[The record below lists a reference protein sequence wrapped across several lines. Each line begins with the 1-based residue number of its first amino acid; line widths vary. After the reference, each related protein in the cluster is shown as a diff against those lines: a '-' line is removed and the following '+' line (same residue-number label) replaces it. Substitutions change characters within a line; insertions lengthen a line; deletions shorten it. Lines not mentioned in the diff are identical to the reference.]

1 MFPTPTHLA
10 VKKKKNGAYSLLAE
24 NEVNSTIFKIL
35 RHKRIW
41 MPCISYCLET
51 TVEPVLS
58 STVLSGH
65 PVLSSRLSKSWIC
78 VPFISYLHLYWAV
91 MVTIEWVPKACLYCP
106 PLVFNG
112 HLRGT
117 TQIKPRIIFEV
128 KLNPCFSPEINVGSI
143 FSKFLYISG
152 HFYITPLLWNLY

>member
-10 VKKKKNGAYSLLAE
+10 VKKK
-24 NEVNSTIFKIL
+24 NEVNSTIFQIL

-41 MPCISYCLET
+41 MPRISYCLET

-117 TQIKPRIIFEV
+117 TQIKPQIIFEV
-128 KLNPCFSPEINVGSI
+128 KLNPCSSLKINVGSI